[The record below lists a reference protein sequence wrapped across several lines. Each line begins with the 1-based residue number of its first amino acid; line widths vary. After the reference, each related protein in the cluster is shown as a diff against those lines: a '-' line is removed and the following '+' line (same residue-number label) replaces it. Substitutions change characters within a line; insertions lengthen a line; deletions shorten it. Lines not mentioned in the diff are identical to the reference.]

1 MLHTKTNQTVM
12 EEQMTV
18 HFPEYGFSPSSLW
31 GQQSKPTQ
39 YQQVFKET
47 RDFIKRHLW
56 PDDPVARER
65 ITRADFDIMERL
77 SLDTPAS
84 EVQQV
89 GPAPLNKDLY
99 EIEDFDVF
107 NIDLLHEWDSFVFTA
122 LRYAD
127 SEFLSVNNPK
137 GSQSFFDSQLDKAKG
152 DCEVLIHNLKGE
164 FQRCRPYQAYW
175 LLQGGDMRSKKVQQ
189 TFSGQSPAIP
199 SGHAWL
205 AFYWLICCLAKGLPK
220 HVVPKSLQ
228 QACVDIGDRRVFAW
242 VHYPSDSLASWYGAL
257 QLANESIGVTQIIK
271 TKLKESL
278 QQSSV
283 WQEVSKTTEFAAA
296 VREVCE
302 LLN

>member
-1 MLHTKTNQTVM
+1 M

-18 HFPEYGFSPSSLW
+18 HFPQYGFSPSSLW
-31 GQQSKPTQ
+31 GQQSKPTH
-39 YQQVFKET
+39 YQQVFNET
-47 RDFIKRHLW
+47 RDFIERHLW
-56 PDDPVARER
+56 PVNPVARER
-65 ITRADFDIMERL
+65 ITQADFDIMERL

-127 SEFLSVNNPK
+127 KKFSSANNGSKSFL
-137 GSQSFFDSQLDKAKG
+137 DSQLEKAKG
-152 DCEVLIHNLKGE
+152 DCEVLIRNLKGE

-205 AFYWLICCLAKGLPK
+205 AFYWLICCLAEGLPK
-220 HVVPKSLQ
+220 HVVSKSLQ
-228 QACVDIGDRRVFAW
+228 QACVDIGDRRVLAW